1 MARNW
6 KCNVDIDGKPCGNKA
21 DLKAGRGKTAKFF
34 CKEHELVAVG
44 MMLSGVI

>member
-1 MARNW
+1 MSRW

-21 DLKAGRGKTAKFF
+21 IIKAGRGETAKFF